1 MNETDII
8 HHQVAR
14 RLQEGT
20 SKPMAGGIICIKEF
34 GSVSFKV
41 DKESYP
47 VYMEEEIYNTDPF
60 YDYGLFTKL

>member
-1 MNETDII
+1 
-8 HHQVAR
+8 
-14 RLQEGT
+14 
-20 SKPMAGGIICIKEF
+20 MAGGIICIKEF